1 MIRTKVLTAAA
12 VGAALALTLAGC
24 SAERG
29 SSSSTSEAAAA
40 TTAATSAASA
50 AAGSGS
56 AAASASGAA
65 SGSAAAGGCTSAGGE
80 LIGVTMP
87 TSSSQR
93 WIQDG
98 DNVKKQLEAA
108 GYKVDLQYAEN
119 DIPTQVNQVD
129 NQITNGAKVL
139 IIASID
145 GTALTS
151 QLQNAADNDI
161 KVIAYDRLIREQPER
176 RLLRHLRQR
185 TGRRRSGELP
195 AGRPG
200 SAERGRLCRH
210 RDRTRSTSNCS
221 PDPRT
226 TTTPPSSSTG
236 PCPCCSR
243 SSTRAPSW

>member
-1 MIRTKVLTAAA
+1 VLTAAA
-12 VGAALALTLAGC
+12 VGAALALGLVGC

-29 SSSSTSEAAAA
+29 ASSSASETA
-40 TTAATSAASA
+40 AATSAAD
-50 AAGSGS
+50 
-56 AAASASGAA
+56 AA
-65 SGSAAAGGCTSAGGE
+65 SGSAVATGSAGAAGCTSTGGE

-129 NQITNGAKVL
+129 NQISNGAKVL

-145 GTALTS
+145 GTAPTS

-161 KVIAYDRLIREQPER
+161 KDWDADPAAWVREQRHSDAR
-176 RLLRHLRQR
+176 R
-185 TGRRRSGELP
+185 
-195 AGRPG
+195 AG
-200 SAERGRLCRH
+200 
-210 RDRTRSTSNCS
+210 
-221 PDPRT
+221 
-226 TTTPPSSSTG
+226 
-236 PCPCCSR
+236 
-243 SSTRAPSW
+243 

>member
-1 MIRTKVLTAAA
+1 MLTAAA
-12 VGAALALTLAGC
+12 VGAALALALVGC

-29 SSSSTSEAAAA
+29 ASSSASESA
-40 TTAATSAASA
+40 AATSAAD
-50 AAGSGS
+50 
-56 AAASASGAA
+56 AA
-65 SGSAAAGGCTSAGGE
+65 SGSAAGSAVATGSAGAAGCTSTGGE

-161 KVIAYDRLIREQPER
+161 KDWDADPAAWVREQRHSDAR
-176 RLLRHLRQR
+176 R
-185 TGRRRSGELP
+185 
-195 AGRPG
+195 AG
-200 SAERGRLCRH
+200 
-210 RDRTRSTSNCS
+210 
-221 PDPRT
+221 
-226 TTTPPSSSTG
+226 
-236 PCPCCSR
+236 
-243 SSTRAPSW
+243 